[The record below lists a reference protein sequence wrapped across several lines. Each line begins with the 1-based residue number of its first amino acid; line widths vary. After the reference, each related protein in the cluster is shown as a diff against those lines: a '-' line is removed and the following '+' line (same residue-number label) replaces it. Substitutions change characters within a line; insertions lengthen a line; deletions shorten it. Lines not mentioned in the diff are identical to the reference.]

1 MPEWVI
7 AVISIA
13 GSALISGVV
22 GYLVK
27 RTLDTYFKKKDKEQQ
42 DKDKEQQA
50 KEEKLK
56 KAEELLEAEKS
67 LKLEAMINKVIEA
80 HTDPIDQKLDL
91 MEDKLTKVANGTVD
105 TLRDRILSCY
115 YKCLEKG
122 HYTQYDYENIH
133 HMNTDYINLDGN
145 TFVAECIRKFDELP
159 SDAEWK
165 LKQSKPR
172 KKRTSTN

>member
-1 MPEWVI
+1 MPDWVI

-27 RTLDTYFKKKDKEQQ
+27 RTLDKYFKKKDKEQQ
-42 DKDKEQQA
+42 D

-56 KAEELLEAEKS
+56 KAEELLEAEKN
-67 LKLEAMINKVIEA
+67 LKLEAMMNKVVEA

-122 HYTQYDYENIH
+122 YYTQYDYENIH

-159 SDAEWK
+159 SEAEWK

-172 KKRTSTN
+172 KKKTSTK